1 MYTRAGAI
9 PDLPDPAGRAGMA
22 AGTVTE
28 SDGTQS
34 IIAAGGANFPQAAPG
49 ASTPEERG
57 PKAYH
62 QDIFKLR
69 NGQWSKAGT
78 LPAPL
83 GYAAFASVG
92 KGLAVAG
99 GHNAEGILKDALL
112 IKADGSVEKLPP
124 LPVPVTEAAFAAH
137 GNKLFVIGGRD
148 SDQPEAALNTI
159 YMLDT
164 TPDTAKMKWAS
175 LPPFPG
181 AAASSPPPPSVTAP
195 CSSQGGLHPV
205 QGCRRRNRQNVPF
218 RHDRLRHDVQR
229 SRRMGSR
236 GQTAACRT
244 GNARSRP
251 PQAPPRYV
259 KIPSS
264 SSAGTSAATRR
275 TRPSPWCSPATSW
288 FMTSSE
294 TNGRTRGSGRRH
306 RHRARR
312 REGFRDHDHQRGNR
326 PGRPD
331 PVNASASAGTILK

>member
-1 MYTRAGAI
+1 MHISRHLTRFSRACGSAFAALLLMAAPAANASFSVDVHPAGAI

-181 AAASSPPPPSVTAP
+181 AGRILS
-195 CSSQGGLHPV
+195 
-205 QGCRRRNRQNVPF
+205 
-218 RHDRLRHDVQR
+218 
-229 SRRMGSR
+229 
-236 GQTAACRT
+236 TAAVCDSTLFIDRK
-244 GNARSRP
+244 S
-251 PQAPPRYV
+251 V
-259 KIPSS
+259 
-264 SSAGTSAATRR
+264 
-275 TRPSPWCSPATSW
+275 
-288 FMTSSE
+288 
-294 TNGRTRGSGRRH
+294 
-306 RHRARR
+306 
-312 REGFRDHDHQRGNR
+312 
-326 PGRPD
+326 
-331 PVNASASAGTILK
+331 V